1 MKEVLMKIAVF
12 ISICL
17 QAVIS
22 AERVNSGGAM
32 TKHVGGKCSNGC
44 LIIVK

>member
-17 QAVIS
+17 QAVNS

-32 TKHVGGKCSNGC
+32 TKPIGGKCSNAG
-44 LIIVK
+44 LMIE